1 MNAPTTERAALSEEL
16 ERVVAAGRD
25 SLTDEM
31 VSRLAG
37 TAADAMDLIDR
48 VNRTGLA
55 KAIPA
60 LAEMVN
66 NGDLDRLAKLA
77 RVYGSGEDALT
88 DEMVGRLAET
98 IGEGMSLLD
107 QVNRSGLEKAIP
119 ALARMANS
127 GDLDRLSSLA
137 RVYASA
143 EDALTDEMIARIAET
158 LAEGMSLLDRLSRG
172 GAGRLVEML
181 AQMETSGSLKR
192 MAEAM
197 PRLLQRMDMLE
208 GMLAACDTAAA
219 ESARAPRAAGGVGG
233 LWSMMRDP
241 DNQDAL
247 RYLINLGK
255 AMRGTSV
262 RVKG

>member
-1 MNAPTTERAALSEEL
+1 MNAPNTERAALTEEL
-16 ERVVAAGRD
+16 ERVAAAARD

-37 TAADAMDLIDR
+37 TASDAMDLIDR
-48 VNRTGLA
+48 VNRTGLG

-77 RVYGSGEDALT
+77 RVYVSAEDALT
-88 DEMVGRLAET
+88 DEMVGRLSET

-119 ALARMANS
+119 ALARMVNN

-143 EDALTDEMIARIAET
+143 EDALTDEMVGRVAET
-158 LAEGMSLLDRLSRG
+158 VAEGMSLLDRLSRG

-181 AQMETSGSLKR
+181 GQMEASGNLQR
-192 MAEAM
+192 MAETT
-197 PRLLQRMDMLE
+197 PRLIQRLDMLE
-208 GMLAACDTAAA
+208 GMLGALDAAAA
-219 ESARAPRAAGGVGG
+219 ESARAPRAPGGFGG

-255 AMRGTSV
+255 AMRRSA
-262 RVKG
+262 VKK

>member
-1 MNAPTTERAALSEEL
+1 MNAPTTEQAALGEEL
-16 ERVVAAGRD
+16 ERVAAAARD

-77 RVYGSGEDALT
+77 RVYGSAEDALT

-119 ALARMANS
+119 ALARMVNN

-143 EDALTDEMIARIAET
+143 EDALTDEMVARIADT

-181 AQMETSGSLKR
+181 AHMEASGSLKR
-192 MAEAM
+192 MAETM
-197 PRLLQRMDMLE
+197 PRLIQRMDMLE
-208 GMLAACDTAAA
+208 GMLAAFDAAAA
-219 ESARAPRAAGGVGG
+219 ESARAPRATGG
-233 LWSMMRDP
+233 LGGIWSMLRDP
-241 DNQDAL
+241 GNQDAL
-247 RYLINLGK
+247 RYLIDLGK
-255 AMRGTSV
+255 AMRGSGT
-262 RVKG
+262 RA